1 MAVDD
6 FVDVGGVDIAVP
18 DAFGVDHCHRPLGTT
33 IKATCPIGPNLPRPM
48 SLGSLKPCLGMGLG
62 IHRTKVCAAFGTT
75 VALVDTKKDMTLKI
89 SHAVFYVAYGERLGE
104 RLRRRLGGDCWLAI
118 MSIHMRKA
126 NGQTS
131 KQK

>member
-6 FVDVGGVDIAVP
+6 FVDIGGVYVAVP
-18 DAFGVDHCHRPLGTT
+18 DALGVDHCHRPLGTT
-33 IKATCPIGPNLPRPM
+33 IKATRPIGPNLPRPM
-48 SLGSLKPCLGMGLG
+48 GLGSLKPYLGMGMG

-75 VALVDTKKDMTLKI
+75 LALVDTKKDMTLKI
-89 SHAVFYVAYGERLGE
+89 SHIVFYVAYGERL
-104 RLRRRLGGDCWLAI
+104 RPRLGGDCWLAI